1 MFELE
6 YIGYLVLQLH
16 HVKTL
21 QEWTVGR
28 DVTKGLYY
36 GKLILKNSQTLTIP
50 DHPGNPD
57 HLDHIDNLDHQDRLD
72 PLSTWTTL
80 TTRV

>member
-1 MFELE
+1 MFGLE

-16 HVKTL
+16 HVNTL

-36 GKLILKNSQTLTIP
+36 GKLILKNS
-50 DHPGNPD
+50 
-57 HLDHIDNLDHQDRLD
+57 
-72 PLSTWTTL
+72 
-80 TTRV
+80 